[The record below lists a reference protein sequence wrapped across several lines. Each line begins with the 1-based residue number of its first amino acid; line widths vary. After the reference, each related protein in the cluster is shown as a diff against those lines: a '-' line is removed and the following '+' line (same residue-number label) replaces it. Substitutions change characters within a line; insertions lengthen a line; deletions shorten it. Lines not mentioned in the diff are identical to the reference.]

1 MKKVIIVILSVITL
15 FVLQGTL
22 FRALDFGNTVPN
34 LLIIITVSVSLMR
47 GDKAGLLTG
56 FFAGLLLDIFT
67 GPTIGIYALIYMYI
81 GYANGGLSKIF
92 FPEDIKLPL
101 IMVVLSD
108 FIYGVCVYTLLFLLR
123 GKTDFSF
130 YFKNVIIPEII
141 YTIIITLM
149 LYPIILFVNK
159 KLREEEIR
167 KARKFVS

>member
-1 MKKVIIVILSVITL
+1 MKRFIITVFSLITL

-34 LLIIITVSVSLMR
+34 LLIILTVSISLMR
-47 GDKAGLLTG
+47 GDKAGMLTG

-101 IMVVLSD
+101 IMIVISD
-108 FIYGVCVYTLLFLLR
+108 FIYGVCVYSLLFLLR
-123 GKTDFSF
+123 GKTDFPF
-130 YFKNVIIPEII
+130 YLKNVIVPEII
-141 YTIIITLM
+141 YTVIITLM
-149 LYPIILFVNK
+149 LYPIILHVNK

-167 KARKFVS
+167 KAKKFVS